1 MALPKMDLPSY
12 ELEVP
17 STKKKIKFR
26 PFLVKEE
33 KVLLM
38 ALETD
43 DEKNIKNAVFEL
55 LKACISTRIKLENL
69 ASFDLEYIFLN
80 IRAVSVGEIVQ
91 MNITC
96 QDDEKTQVKYNLN
109 LTDVNVIFPKGHDS
123 KIMLTDT
130 LGVIMKYPSFDGF
143 IQGQFTNNKEF
154 DVIKVIAESIDQIFE
169 GEEVYDESTTSK
181 KEFVQFV
188 EGLTTPQLEKIQ
200 EFFET
205 APRLEHS
212 FKVTNPSTGKES
224 DYTLRGLASFFG

>member
-1 MALPKMDLPSY
+1 MALPTMDLPTY
-12 ELEVP
+12 DLVVP
-17 STKKKIKFR
+17 SNKKKIKFR

-33 KVLLM
+33 KILLM

-43 DEKNIKNAVFEL
+43 DEKNIKNAVFQL

-91 MNITC
+91 MNVTC
-96 QDDEKTQVKYNLN
+96 QDDNETQVKYNLN

-143 IQGQFTNNKEF
+143 VQGQFTNNTEF

-188 EGLTTPQLEKIQ
+188 ESLTNSQLEKIQ

-212 FKVTNPSTGKES
+212 FKVTNPNTGVES

>member
-1 MALPKMDLPSY
+1 MALPTMDLPTY
-12 ELEVP
+12 DLVVP
-17 STKKKIKFR
+17 SNKKKIKFR

-80 IRAVSVGEIVQ
+80 IRAVSVGEMVQ

-96 QDDEKTQVKYNLN
+96 QDDNETQVKYNLN
-109 LTDVNVIFPKGHDS
+109 LTDVNVIFPKGHDN
-123 KIMLTDT
+123 KIMLTDST
-130 LGVIMKYPSFDGF
+130 GVIMKYPSFDGF
-143 IQGQFTNNKEF
+143 IQGQFAQNKEF
-154 DVIKVIAESIDQIFE
+154 DVIKVIAESIDQIFQK
-169 GEEVYDESTTSK
+169 EEVFDESTTSK

-188 EGLTTPQLEKIQ
+188 ESLTSPQLEKIQ
-200 EFFET
+200 KFFDT

-212 FKVTNPSTGKES
+212 FKITNPNTGKES
-224 DYTLRGLASFFG
+224 EYSLRGLQSFFG